1 MAQASA
7 CIPGVLFMA
16 MGVLHLTGHYYS
28 LMGAPT
34 QVGAHPILAS
44 IENVG
49 RGAGFVLASAL
60 PVDLAVALHPTEGA
74 LALLGLGTVKVS
86 ERYFAALRAWN
97 KLALLGLL
105 GCAAA
110 FVFFLVFLV
119 LTLVS
124 FFGDIPLFDL
134 DNDGEKDLIDP
145 ASLPLLVTFSVILV
159 SFMLAAVNLFP
170 GCIFWVLSMKVAAVL
185 AEDAVVEVVKNVKLE
200 TMESEDVWYSRVIA
214 PSTRLATTTMRYLSI
229 GWGRGIAFASVAL
242 WLVSLSKMARF
253 IQVSFHPESSYSG
266 AAGVIRVLL
275 PALGAAL
282 GPLLLA
288 LDLATVSSHCD
299 RLVTSINDLG
309 LHVLSVEHS
318 ATVHRRTEPLLA
330 TLKGMHAGQ
339 GLGLLVC
346 VVSVA

>member
-1 MAQASA
+1 
-7 CIPGVLFMA
+7 MA

-28 LMGAPT
+28 LMGAP
-34 QVGAHPILAS
+34 VRAGSHPILAS

-49 RGAGFVLASAL
+49 RGVGFVLASAL

-124 FFGDIPLFDL
+124 FFGDVPAFDL
-134 DNDGEKDLIDP
+134 DQNGEKDLI
-145 ASLPLLVTFSVILV
+145 SLPMLVFFDVLLVNFL
-159 SFMLAAVNLFP
+159 LGAVNLFP

-266 AAGVIRVLL
+266 ASGVIRVLL

-318 ATVHRRTEPLLA
+318 AIVHRRTEPLLA

-339 GLGLLVC
+339 GLGLLV
-346 VVSVA
+346 